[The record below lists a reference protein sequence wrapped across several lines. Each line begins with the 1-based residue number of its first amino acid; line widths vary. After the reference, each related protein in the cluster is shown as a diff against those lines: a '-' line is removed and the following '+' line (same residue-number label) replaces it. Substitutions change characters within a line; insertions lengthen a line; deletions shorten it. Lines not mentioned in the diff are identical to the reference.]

1 MATLWLVIDT
11 LELIR
16 PRERLVVT
24 LDRLVNVLGSYG
36 VRLRFCPIP
45 RSTQLR
51 SVILHEFADDRTVIG
66 DVLLGIGA
74 RSAKEAV
81 HWAASAHALV
91 VLIRDGDDDTTFG
104 GADEGVAVMVV
115 DPDVTWSELA
125 ALIYG
130 LVMEGRETESGRGPT
145 DLFALTASLAE
156 AIGGAVVIED
166 RLSRVLA
173 YSKLHQDADPAR
185 AATILE
191 RQAPER
197 MRDFFKSRGVYT
209 HLAAFDEPLFIP
221 QDIDH
226 GMTGRMVAAVRS
238 GRELMGSVWVECR
251 EPLDGAALTALADGA
266 RTVALHLLRSRAS
279 ADLERQVE
287 SELVIRLL
295 EGTADAA
302 TAASRLGLPHSPLR
316 VIAIQAFIGA
326 ERDATLLLA
335 FKRATTGFG
344 WSRPGRSALAG
355 NTVYTLLPGEQAA
368 TARRWVTG
376 LRAALPER
384 VTMLAGISGVASVT
398 DLPAARNEADECL
411 ALHDG
416 SRPGGAPVAYDES
429 WDDIL
434 LQRLRTAARSG
445 RAPERGPVA
454 ELRRHDHANDTE
466 SVATLQAWLWA
477 QGDPAEAGER
487 LGVHENTVRYRLRK
501 MAEIANLQLGDAK
514 KRLAMMIE
522 LAAIDATGRY
532 ALPKHDTA
540 QPQTRSASTL

>member
-1 MATLWLVIDT
+1 M
-11 LELIR
+11 
-16 PRERLVVT
+16 VT

-45 RSTQLR
+45 RSTELR
-51 SVILHEFADDRTVIG
+51 SVILHELVENRTVVG

-74 RSAKEAV
+74 RSVKEAV
-81 HWAASAHALV
+81 RWAAAARAVV
-91 VLIRDGDDDTTFG
+91 VLVHAGDDDDTTFS

-115 DPDVTWSELA
+115 DPAVTWSELA
-125 ALIYG
+125 AIVYG

-145 DLFALTASLAE
+145 DLFALADSLAE
-156 AIGGAVVIED
+156 ATGGAVIIED
-166 RLSRVLA
+166 GLSRVLA
-173 YSKLHQDADPAR
+173 YSRRQQHADPAR
-185 AATILE
+185 VATIVE
-191 RQAPER
+191 RQAPAQLR
-197 MRDFFKSRGVYT
+197 SFFDARGVYA
-209 HLAAFDEPLFIP
+209 HLAASDEPLFVT
-221 QDIDH
+221 QDPDH
-226 GMTGRMVAAVRS
+226 GMTGRMVVAVRS

-251 EPLDGAALTALADGA
+251 KPLDGAALTALADGA

-316 VIAIQAFIGA
+316 VIAIQAFIGT

-335 FKRATTGFG
+335 FERATTGFG

-355 NTVYTLLPGEQAA
+355 NAVYTLLPGEPSA
-368 TARRWVTG
+368 TGRKWVTG
-376 LRAALPER
+376 LQAALPDG
-384 VTMLAGISGVASVT
+384 VTMVAGISGPAEVA
-398 DLPAARNEADECL
+398 DLVAARHEADECL
-411 ALHDG
+411 ALHEVWP
-416 SRPGGAPVAYDES
+416 RGATPPAYDES

-445 RAPERGPVA
+445 RSPDRGPVA
-454 ELRRHDHANDTE
+454 ELRRHDEANATE
-466 SVATLQAWLWA
+466 YVATLQAWLEA
-477 QGDPAEAGER
+477 QGDPTKAGER

-501 MAEIANLQLGDAK
+501 MAEIANLQLDDAK

-522 LAAIDATGRY
+522 LAATAT
-532 ALPKHDTA
+532 D
-540 QPQTRSASTL
+540 